1 MSLSTV
7 RDASFYPAFTNIA
20 ITALFTGSNASLFVL
35 PALISALFLL
45 NPFLLF
51 RSWYIVY
58 SIRSEDIFKL
68 IEVRKNTLEI
78 DCPPIYHPH
87 LFVNSRGEY
96 ECSVIETNRIR
107 QLLGLS
113 PLEEYSSLLMKH
125 KSINELLN
133 KHIDSYS
140 KRSKT

>member
-1 MSLSTV
+1 M
-7 RDASFYPAFTNIA
+7 
-20 ITALFTGSNASLFVL
+20 
-35 PALISALFLL
+35 
-45 NPFLLF
+45 
-51 RSWYIVY
+51 Y
-58 SIRSEDIFKL
+58 SIRSEDNFKL